1 MRLRTVAASLAAVL
15 ALASCSKS
23 PTGRSQLTLMPAQ
36 QLNQMGEQSYEQM
49 KQELEINNDAATNA
63 YVQCVSD
70 ALIETLPDPYRNAD
84 WEITV
89 FANEAANAFALPGN
103 NIGVY
108 DGLLE
113 VAENQHQLAAVIGHE
128 IGHVI
133 AEHSNERVSSNM
145 MVGLGLQIGSVL
157 AETQLDKGNAALL
170 MAAMGV
176 GAQVGILLPYSRTHE
191 SESDRLGLEYMA
203 DAGFKLEEAA
213 QLWRNMAENSGG
225 QNPPE
230 FLSTHPNP
238 SSRIDAINSY
248 IPQLT
253 VANKSP
259 NCQR

>member
-1 MRLRTVAASLAAVL
+1 MRLATVAASLLVSVTL
-15 ALASCSKS
+15 VSCSKS

-36 QLNQMGEQSYEQM
+36 QLEQMGDQSYEQM
-49 KQELEINNDAATNA
+49 KQELKVSSDETTNA
-63 YVQCVSD
+63 YVQCVTD
-70 ALIETLPDPYRNAD
+70 ALIATLPEPYRSAD
-84 WEITV
+84 WQVTV
-89 FANEAANAFALPGN
+89 FENEAANAFALPGY

-108 DGLLE
+108 TGLLE

-145 MVGLGLQIGSVL
+145 MVGLGLQVGAII
-157 AETQLDKGNAALL
+157 ADTQLDQENAALL
-170 MAAMGV
+170 MAALGI

-191 SESDRLGLEYMA
+191 SESDRLGLDYMA

-213 QLWRNMAENSGG
+213 QLWRNMSANSGA
-225 QNPPE
+225 NPPE
-230 FLSTHPNP
+230 FLSTHPAP
-238 SSRIDAINSY
+238 SSRIDAINRY

-253 VANKSP
+253 VANNTP